1 MYDLVS
7 DDIVAKMWT
16 VLHQASD
23 AASRVA
29 SKRFR
34 PLGVSSQQVYVLLIL
49 ARSASPPT
57 CSEISRIVM
66 RRPHTVTALL
76 NGMQRAGLIKRV
88 KDKESQKLVRIV
100 MTEKGRQVWEKVMQ
114 TPLSLEFTSLLSI
127 GEFRQLVSMLE
138 KVRDSA
144 LRQSEVESL

>member
-7 DDIVAKMWT
+7 DDIVARMWT

-23 AASRVA
+23 AASRAA

-34 PLGVSSQQVYVLLIL
+34 PLGVSFQQVYVLLIL

-76 NGMQRAGLIKRV
+76 NGMQKAGLIKRV
-88 KDKESQKLVRIV
+88 KDKGNQQLVRIV
-100 MTEKGRQVWEKVMQ
+100 MTPKGREVWKQVLKTQ
-114 TPLSLEFTSLLSI
+114 LSIEFTSFLSTE
-127 GEFRQLVSMLE
+127 EFHQVVRILKKIRDAALE
-138 KVRDSA
+138 
-144 LRQSEVESL
+144 QE

>member
-7 DDIVAKMWT
+7 DDIVARMWT

-23 AASRVA
+23 AASRAA

-34 PLGVSSQQVYVLLIL
+34 PLGVSFQQVYVLLIL
-49 ARSASPPT
+49 ARSASAPT
-57 CSEISRIVM
+57 CSDISRIVM

-88 KDKESQKLVRIV
+88 KDKKNQKLVRIV
-100 MTEKGRQVWEKVMQ
+100 MTKKGRQIWEKVMQ
-114 TPLSLEFTSLLSI
+114 TPLSIEFTSFLSI
-127 GEFRQLVSMLE
+127 REFYELVRMLE
-138 KVRDSA
+138 IVRDAA
-144 LRQSEVESL
+144 LRQSEGGPL